1 MKLIYTCS
9 SSFLSS
15 LVLSLS
21 RLSSVSILGSLGGGG
36 GGTALAVEEEEE
48 EDAAEAEEAGNLTA
62 A

>member
-1 MKLIYTCS
+1 M
-9 SSFLSS
+9 
-15 LVLSLS
+15 LSLS